1 MKISDIIKSKEI
13 TVSCE
18 LFPPKKGE
26 QLPQSRKVA
35 AETAALRPDFIS
47 VTYGAAGST
56 AGFTAE
62 LAEEIENSGVPALAH
77 ITCVSSDKES
87 LRSYLSLLRSHGIEN
102 LLALRGDMP
111 VGLEPKKVFG
121 HASDLITEIKSIG
134 GFCVGGACYPEG
146 HPEAESVNADIDFL
160 RLKADCGCEFFTT
173 QMFFDNEILYSF
185 LSKLRRK
192 GITTPVIAGIMPIT
206 NAKQIK
212 RSVALS
218 GTVLPRRFREIVE
231 RFGDDQASMRQA
243 GIAFATEQ
251 IIDLIANGVNNVHIY
266 TMNKP
271 EIAEAIIGNISE
283 IIK

>member
-271 EIAEAIIGNISE
+271 EIAGAIIGNISE